1 MDTAERGMVWKAG
14 DEGRPERP
22 AWWLHREALLELAA
36 LLAEQEEEQEEGDPP
51 PPAGPN

>member
-14 DEGRPERP
+14 GEGRAERP
-22 AWWLHREALLELAA
+22 AWWLPREARLELAA
-36 LLAEQEEEQEEGDPP
+36 LLAEQEEEEEGDPL

>member
-14 DEGRPERP
+14 GEGRPERP
-22 AWWLHREALLELAA
+22 AGWLHREALLELAA
-36 LLAEQEEEQEEGDPP
+36 LLAEQEEEEEGDQSP